1 MSFQR
6 SSVSPGE
13 REKYRTRSPA
23 ESEPPDLKRAKEEK
37 QGNES
42 DAEKSDQDLVVDV
55 ATEEALS
62 PGQQNGDRTD
72 GVRENGDVKVKTER
86 PPSRSGSSSNR
97 STPSLK
103 SKEVSFLF
111 FFAVLSG
118 SFWRDG
124 KLGTKEKILTFSLVR
139 EQIEETSVVFVCF
152 GIEKKVGKEEG
163 K

>member
-1 MSFQR
+1 M
-6 SSVSPGE
+6 SPGE

-62 PGQQNGDRTD
+62 PGQQNGDRSD
-72 GVRENGDVKVKTER
+72 SVRENGDVKVKAER

-103 SKEVSFLF
+103 SKEVKRKNDLN
-111 FFAVLSG
+111 ANLNLIV
-118 SFWRDG
+118 
-124 KLGTKEKILTFSLVR
+124 IC
-139 EQIEETSVVFVCF
+139 I
-152 GIEKKVGKEEG
+152 
-163 K
+163 